1 VPETAAMVER
11 CRKGDALA
19 WEALVRR
26 FQARVFGI
34 AFHYLRDAEEARD
47 LAQEVFV
54 KVYRNLHGF
63 TGDGFLPWLLRLA
76 RNGAIDRLRRRKA
89 RPPATDIPAD
99 ESVDLPAPGPSPEEA
114 WFADTRKQLVY
125 RALGR
130 MSERNRELILLKEI
144 QGLNLNEISEML
156 GVPVGTV
163 KSRSNRARLELARRV
178 VEIDP
183 SYGTP

>member
-1 VPETAAMVER
+1 VAEITAIVER

-19 WEALVRR
+19 WEALVRQ
-26 FQARVFGI
+26 FQARVYGI
-34 AFHYLRDAEEARD
+34 AFHYLRDADEARD

-54 KVYRNLHGF
+54 KVYRNLHTFSGEA
-63 TGDGFLPWLLRLA
+63 FLPWLLRLA
-76 RNGAIDRLRRRKA
+76 RNGAIDRLRRKKA
-89 RPPATDIPAD
+89 RPPATDLPVD
-99 ESVDLPAPGPSPEEA
+99 ENFGLPAPGPSPEAA
-114 WFADTRKQLVY
+114 WFSDTRKKLVY

-130 MSERNRELILLKEI
+130 MSEHHRELILLKEI

-163 KSRSNRARLELARRV
+163 KSRSSRARLELARRV

-183 SYGTP
+183 SYGRP